1 MRRKPTRGNEMDGN
15 PAGHQPPGHR
25 SEPASVPDPART
37 QPIPAG
43 SGCRAPLPGARTPAG
58 GSGLDKQGVT
68 GAIAA
73 GPGRMLGDETEH
85 CSPGVPPAA
94 GCPAPPPAPRRDC
107 HSPARGLLC
116 PEAEAPWD
124 LAPDAPC
131 HRCLCRSLCP
141 GCHSP
146 PLSLT
151 KATSLPGPSA
161 SPTGLKPL
169 SPRH

>member
-58 GSGLDKQGVT
+58 VSGLDKQGVT

-73 GPGRMLGDETEH
+73 GPGRMLGDETALQPRCPA
-85 CSPGVPPAA
+85 CSRLPSPAA
-94 GCPAPPPAPRRDC
+94 RAQA
-107 HSPARGLLC
+107 
-116 PEAEAPWD
+116 
-124 LAPDAPC
+124 
-131 HRCLCRSLCP
+131 
-141 GCHSP
+141 
-146 PLSLT
+146 
-151 KATSLPGPSA
+151 
-161 SPTGLKPL
+161 
-169 SPRH
+169 